1 MRVRLRWAAPQA
13 LAAILCFCVPA
24 SAAEDVYKAFRPLE
38 AQALAGDL
46 DAMVTIAAAYRN
58 AEGLPRDPE
67 MAVRLY
73 CTAAQGGHPAAT
85 YAVGWAYANG
95 YVLKRNDDQAAAWFR
110 LAAARGAEAA
120 VGMLKLIKG
129 RAPDAKPFCPFNP
142 PRLLLRVTVPAKIA
156 EMVQRLAPKHRLD
169 PGLVLAV
176 IKVESDFQ
184 TRAVSTANAQ
194 GLMQLIP
201 ETAKRFGVK
210 DSFDEEQNLIGGMKY
225 LRWLLDRFDGNLE
238 LTLAAYN
245 AGENAVDKYNGVPP
259 YPETREYVKRL
270 KALGAIPAART
281 GAREESRNQQQPR
294 GLRIPG
300 LQCSASH
307 CTANRG

>member
-1 MRVRLRWAAPQA
+1 MPSRLRWAAPRA
-13 LAAILCFCVPA
+13 LVAFLCLCVPA
-24 SAAEDVYKAFRPLE
+24 VAAEDPYKFFRPLE
-38 AQALAGDL
+38 AKALAGDT
-46 DAMVTIAAAYRN
+46 DAMVAIASAYRN
-58 AEGLPRDPE
+58 AEGLPRDPQ
-67 MAVRLY
+67 MALRLY
-73 CTAAQGGHPAAT
+73 CTAAERGHPAAS

-95 YVLKRNDDQAAAWFR
+95 YVVKRNDDQAAAWFR
-110 LAAARGAEAA
+110 LAAARGSEAA
-120 VGMLKLIKG
+120 TGMLKLLKG
-129 RAPDAKPFCPFNP
+129 RAPDVKPECMFPA
-142 PRLLLRVTVPAKIA
+142 RLLVKVTPPAKIA
-156 EMVQRLAPKHRLD
+156 EMVRRLAPKHRLD

-184 TRAVSTANAQ
+184 PKAISTANAQ

-201 ETAKRFGVK
+201 DTAKRFGVK

-270 KALGAIPAART
+270 RDLGAIPAAR
-281 GAREESRNQQQPR
+281 RESRDPPQPR
-294 GLRIPG
+294 AIRIPG
-300 LQCSASH
+300 LRCSASH
-307 CTANRG
+307 CTSEPG